1 VRTFSQ
7 WDVVRLPQMRVTLVG
22 AGSFE
27 VRLSFS
33 HSNSMRT
40 TPVFG

>member
-1 VRTFSQ
+1 
-7 WDVVRLPQMRVTLVG
+7 MRVTLVG
-22 AGSFE
+22 AGSLGDLDGAISSRLFE
-27 VRLSFS
+27 VRLSFG